1 MTVRVDYPI
10 INPLGLHARPSAKF
24 VSLSARYPCT
34 VWLERD
40 GQRVNG
46 KSIMGLMTLA
56 AAQGTI
62 LTLET
67 EGEGEQACADALL
80 ALAKDRFGEEA

>member
-10 INPLGLHARPSAKF
+10 INQLGLHARPSAKF
-24 VSLSARYPCT
+24 VSLSARYPCA
-34 VWLERD
+34 VWLERED
-40 GQRVNG
+40 QRVNG

-56 AAQGTI
+56 AAQGTV

-67 EGEGEQACADALL
+67 DGEEEAACAEVLL
-80 ALAKDRFGEEA
+80 ALAANRFGEDA

>member
-1 MTVRVDYPI
+1 MTLRVDYPI
-10 INPLGLHARPSAKF
+10 INRLGLHARPSAKF
-24 VSLSARYPCT
+24 VSLSVRYPCT
-34 VWLERD
+34 VWLARN

-56 AAQGTI
+56 AAQGTV

-67 EGEGEQACADALL
+67 DGEEDQALADALL
-80 ALAKDRFGEEA
+80 ALAADRFGEES

>member
-1 MTVRVDYPI
+1 MRVDYPI
-10 INPLGLHARPSAKF
+10 LNRLGLHARPSAKF
-24 VSLSARYPCT
+24 VSLSARCPCA

-67 EGEGEQACADALL
+67 DGEGEQACADALL
-80 ALAKDRFGEEA
+80 ALAADRFGEES

>member
-10 INPLGLHARPSAKF
+10 INQLGLHARPSAKF
-24 VSLSARYPCT
+24 VSLSARYPCA
-34 VWLERD
+34 VWLERN

-56 AAQGTI
+56 AAQGI
-62 LTLET
+62 VLTLET
-67 EGEGEQACADALL
+67 EGEQEQACADALL
-80 ALAKDRFGEEA
+80 ALAADRFGEDI

>member
-1 MTVRVDYPI
+1 MTLRVEYPI
-10 INPLGLHARPSAKF
+10 INQLGLHARPSAKF
-24 VSLSARYPCT
+24 VSLSARYPCA
-34 VWLERD
+34 VWLERN
-40 GQRVNG
+40 GHRVSG

-67 EGEGEQACADALL
+67 DGEGEQACAAALL
-80 ALAKDRFGEEA
+80 ELAADRFGEEA

>member
-1 MTVRVDYPI
+1 MTLRVDYPI
-10 INPLGLHARPSAKF
+10 INQLGLHARPSAKF
-24 VSLSARYPCT
+24 VSLSVRYPCA
-34 VWLERD
+34 VWLVRN

-67 EGEGEQACADALL
+67 DGEGERACADALL
-80 ALAKDRFGEEA
+80 ALAADCFGEES

>member
-10 INPLGLHARPSAKF
+10 INSLGLHARPSAKF
-24 VSLSARYPCT
+24 VSVSARYPCA

-80 ALAKDRFGEEA
+80 ALAKDRFGEDA

>member
-10 INPLGLHARPSAKF
+10 INSLGLHARPSAKF
-24 VSLSARYPCT
+24 VSLSARYPCA

-40 GQRVNG
+40 AQRVNG

-80 ALAKDRFGEEA
+80 ALAKDRFGEDA

>member
-10 INPLGLHARPSAKF
+10 INQLGLHARPSAKF
-24 VSLSARYPCT
+24 VSLSARYPCA
-34 VWLERD
+34 VWLERN

-56 AAQGTI
+56 AAQGTVLI
-62 LTLET
+62 LET
-67 EGEGEQACADALL
+67 EGEEEEACANALL
-80 ALAKDRFGEEA
+80 ALATSRFGEDA

>member
-1 MTVRVDYPI
+1 MTLRVDYPI
-10 INPLGLHARPSAKF
+10 LNRLGLHARPSAKF
-24 VSLSARYPCT
+24 VSLSARCPCA

-67 EGEGEQACADALL
+67 DGE
-80 ALAKDRFGEEA
+80 

>member
-1 MTVRVDYPI
+1 MTLRVDYPI
-10 INPLGLHARPSAKF
+10 INRLGLHARPSAKF
-24 VSLSARYPCT
+24 VSLSARCPCA

-46 KSIMGLMTLA
+46 KSIMGIMMLA
-56 AAQGTI
+56 AGKGTI

-67 EGEGEQACADALL
+67 DGEGEQACADALL
-80 ALAKDRFGEEA
+80 ALAADRFGEES